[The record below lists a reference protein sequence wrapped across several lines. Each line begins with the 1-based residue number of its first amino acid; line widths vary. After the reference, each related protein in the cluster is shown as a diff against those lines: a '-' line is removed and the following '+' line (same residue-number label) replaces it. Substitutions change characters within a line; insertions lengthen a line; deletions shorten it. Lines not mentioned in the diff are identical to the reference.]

1 MMVGLPLIRDH
12 VAVPT
17 NTSRISLVGFGTMPA
32 TSGVTT
38 GAWCCGSISP
48 SPHAPLRIPVLL
60 GHILEGNHVAVDIP
74 DYPAHK
80 ADAVGEVVKL
90 ADGHAVARID
100 GYLHITR
107 RGRNFE
113 GPEIS

>member
-1 MMVGLPLIRDH
+1 LYSVIPYSACACLLSHAGTARTFLDVARNAHVPSGYLECGVSFGSGRIGVGCW
-12 VAVPT
+12 A
-17 NTSRISLVGFGTMPA
+17 N
-32 TSGVTT
+32 
-38 GAWCCGSISP
+38 
-48 SPHAPLRIPVLL
+48 
-60 GHILEGNHVAVDIP
+60 VAVDIP

-80 ADAVGEVVKL
+80 ADTVGEVVKL